1 MNNINKI
8 RKINKIK
15 VVGFVSMVA
24 LVGTIALTGC
34 AGQGGSKISIVG
46 STSVQP
52 LAQELAD
59 KYNESNSQIKIDIQG
74 VGSTAGVKAVNDG
87 TCDIGTSSRELKE
100 EEKAWNLTQ
109 TVIALDGIAVIINPN
124 NTVEDLTIDQISQ
137 IYKGEI
143 KNWSELGGDNKEI
156 IVVNRE
162 AGSGTLGAFQEIM
175 KLEKK
180 EGDKTV
186 SLVVNDAL
194 VANGNGAVMANV
206 AGKDNAIGYMS
217 MGMVDKT
224 KVKKVKIDGIEATE
238 ENTKAGKYPISRP
251 FLMLTKSN
259 ANKETKDF
267 IDFIL
272 SNEGQKLV
280 SKEYI
285 SVN

>member
-1 MNNINKI
+1 MNNINKTRI
-8 RKINKIK
+8 NRIKKI
-15 VVGFVSMVA
+15 GFISMVA
-24 LVGTIALTGC
+24 LVGTLAITGC
-34 AGQGGSKISIVG
+34 SGQGGSKISIVG

-52 LAQELAD
+52 LTQELAD

-74 VGSTAGVKAVNDG
+74 VGSTAGVKAANDG
-87 TCDIGTSSRELKE
+87 TCDIGTSSRKLKE
-100 EEKAWNLTQ
+100 EEKAWNLTE
-109 TVIALDGIAVIINPN
+109 TVIALDGIAVVINPN
-124 NTVEDLTIDQISQ
+124 NKVEDLTTDQISQ

-180 EGDKTV
+180 EDDKTI

-217 MGMVDKT
+217 MGMVDES

-238 ENTKAGKYPISRP
+238 ENAKAGNYPISRP
-251 FLMLTKSN
+251 FLMLTKSD

-267 IDFIL
+267 LDFIL
-272 SNEGQKLV
+272 SDEGQKLV

>member
-1 MNNINKI
+1 MNSVNKI

-15 VVGFVSMVA
+15 MVGFVCMVA

-52 LAQELAD
+52 LVQELAD

-100 EEKAWNLTQ
+100 DEKAWNLTQ
-109 TVIALDGIAVIINPN
+109 TVIALDGIAVVINPN
-124 NTVEDLTIDQISQ
+124 NKVEDLTIDQISQ

-217 MGMVDKT
+217 MGMVDQT
-224 KVKKVKIDGIEATE
+224 KIKKVKIDGIEATE
-238 ENTKAGKYPISRP
+238 ANTKAGKYPISRP

-272 SNEGQKLV
+272 SDEGQKLV
-280 SKEYI
+280 SREYI